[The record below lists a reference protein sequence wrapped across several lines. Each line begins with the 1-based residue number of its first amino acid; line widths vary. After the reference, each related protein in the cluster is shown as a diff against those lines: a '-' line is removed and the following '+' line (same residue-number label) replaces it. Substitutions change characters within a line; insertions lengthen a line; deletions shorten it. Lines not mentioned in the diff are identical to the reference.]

1 MKNNSFHF
9 LSSLIFKG
17 TVSLWEFF
25 YNLNFLFHLI
35 RLSRV
40 KVSIAQSSVQQRSGL
55 VEENQLEWHLVWF
68 QESCKHLY
76 LYMYACVTCSQI
88 LSSETL
94 ICFEQNSLNPQPK
107 LLTAGGLWWWLL
119 SSSTFLPLCCFLGDL
134 WYMVAGGSQ
143 GHWIY
148 FCDVICSKKRTL
160 NYIVFVCEFTVSDI
174 YTLLPHMSFQSIFT
188 SEP

>member
-1 MKNNSFHF
+1 MLHTHSTLTDRKHMKNNSFHF

-76 LYMYACVTCSQI
+76 LYMYACMH
-88 LSSETL
+88 ETL

-107 LLTAGGLWWWLL
+107 LLTAVGAWWWLL
-119 SSSTFLPLCCFLGDL
+119 SSSNFLPLCCFFRRFVVHGSWRVTGSLDL
-134 WYMVAGGSQ
+134 FLSCYM
-143 GHWIY
+143 
-148 FCDVICSKKRTL
+148 L
-160 NYIVFVCEFTVSDI
+160 
-174 YTLLPHMSFQSIFT
+174 
-188 SEP
+188 